1 MAKEIK
7 EVKVEE
13 AKGKPNNDRNPHT
26 KHEGLYSNTALL
38 VVDSAHLDAIKD
50 KLDRQGVKCKIEKR
64 FESYKLRPSL
74 NSAILHY
81 DHKFE

>member
-1 MAKEIK
+1 VAKEVK

-13 AKGKPNNDRNPHT
+13 AKEKPSNDRGLHT

-64 FESYKLRPSL
+64 FDSYKLRPSL

-81 DHKFE
+81 DHNFE